1 MKRTVA
7 IRARRLWTRLAATAV
22 PIAVLFLA
30 ACSPTHEPESQ
41 GSISLVIY
49 IENEAGG
56 DVAGAPAQVFPD
68 SAVVRV
74 FRGGS
79 GVLQET
85 HQGVAINGASQVDV
99 TVTCSA
105 ETGKKVSVE
114 LFAGETMVYF
124 GVDESVDVVEDEN
137 TDVTIDAYDIRI
149 DDLEVTDPLIEP
161 GDPPLDVF
169 WDRVPVAASYLLLE
183 SSSPNFEQHLT
194 QSFLTTD
201 TVMTRNRPP
210 GPWYYTVAPLN
221 QYATGSLSNIAYA
234 YVVSVGE
241 PDPRIDDMT
250 PQEVVPGDRVTLSG
264 QNLNVPGR
272 VWVGTVICPV
282 VSASETELEFV
293 VPAATHTGA
302 VSFENLMNTTGAPG
316 ILVVDRIAYVT
327 RTDRDVS
334 DSQWYIDLVK
344 SENSLTSGVAVV
356 ALDEVADRD
365 MRVFDVIIVAHDVGT
380 GVPGTGWAQL
390 SVIAESG
397 AHVMAIGRGGQ
408 TFISLAISDF
418 NGVGFTR
425 ESRQDLYFPDG
436 SLTLLQSPHQIAQDG
451 VASVQVM
458 SNPAQWFTGFDID
471 VPLPS
476 VTTYARLSET
486 GRPASHVLLDAVVNS
501 QFHNIYWGY
510 EGDPNMLTS
519 LGRDCVANII
529 VYLIGAKTSVP
540 AEAPARAL
548 R

>member
-1 MKRTVA
+1 
-7 IRARRLWTRLAATAV
+7 
-22 PIAVLFLA
+22 
-30 ACSPTHEPESQ
+30 
-41 GSISLVIY
+41 
-49 IENEAGG
+49 
-56 DVAGAPAQVFPD
+56 
-68 SAVVRV
+68 
-74 FRGGS
+74 
-79 GVLQET
+79 
-85 HQGVAINGASQVDV
+85 
-99 TVTCSA
+99 
-105 ETGKKVSVE
+105 
-114 LFAGETMVYF
+114 
-124 GVDESVDVVEDEN
+124 
-137 TDVTIDAYDIRI
+137 
-149 DDLEVTDPLIEP
+149 
-161 GDPPLDVF
+161 
-169 WDRVPVAASYLLLE
+169 
-183 SSSPNFEQHLT
+183 
-194 QSFLTTD
+194 
-201 TVMTRNRPP
+201 
-210 GPWYYTVAPLN
+210 
-221 QYATGSLSNIAYA
+221 
-234 YVVSVGE
+234 
-241 PDPRIDDMT
+241 
-250 PQEVVPGDRVTLSG
+250 LSG